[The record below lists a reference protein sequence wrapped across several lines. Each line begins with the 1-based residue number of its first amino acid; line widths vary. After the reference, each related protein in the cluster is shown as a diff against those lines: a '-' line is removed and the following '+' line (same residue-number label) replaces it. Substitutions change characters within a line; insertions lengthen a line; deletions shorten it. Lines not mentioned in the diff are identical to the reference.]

1 MQKTNKTLAC
11 LCVLG
16 LLAAAPREAAAQTQ
30 STNGSPW
37 VVDVGIGIDPTLNGN
52 INSGAIGTLNG
63 QTAAILPSSYG
74 DVYGAG
80 IHFKFGGGYM
90 LDENSEIRGVFT
102 WQTADADLVR
112 LGDLG
117 PSSLYGQY
125 TDYKTLSF
133 DMGFR
138 RYMSVS
144 NSRFRGFGE
153 LTLGVAA
160 VEDIDLLF
168 SAPQSNLISN
178 ETDFYDQSAA
188 FTWGLNVGG
197 LFPVSPK
204 IDISAQIG
212 LRSVGGMAQ
221 VDQFVGTGLDDLN
234 DDSSRVTFPVV
245 VGVRFK
251 F

>member
-1 MQKTNKTLAC
+1 MSARQNSLGIC
-11 LCVLG
+11 VMVGVLG
-16 LLAAAPREAAAQTQ
+16 LFAATVEAQPETRWAADA
-30 STNGSPW
+30 S
-37 VVDVGIGIDPTLNGN
+37 IGIDFNVNGN

-90 LDENSEIRGVFT
+90 LNENAEIRGVFT

-133 DMGFR
+133 DVGFR

-188 FTWGLNVGG
+188 FTWGINVGG

-204 IDISAQIG
+204 IDVSAQIG
-212 LRSVGGMAQ
+212 LRSVGGMAE
-221 VDQFVGTGLDDLN
+221 VDQLVGTGLDDLN
-234 DDSSRVTFPVV
+234 DDSKRVTFPVV

>member
-1 MQKTNKTLAC
+1 MSLRQSSLGM
-11 LCVLG
+11 CVMVG
-16 LLAAAPREAAAQTQ
+16 LISVFAAKAEAQPETRWAVDAA
-30 STNGSPW
+30 
-37 VVDVGIGIDPTLNGN
+37 VGIDFSVNGN

-63 QTAAILPSSYG
+63 QTAAILPSSYS

-90 LDENSEIRGVFT
+90 LNENTEIRGVFT

-133 DMGFR
+133 DLGLR
-138 RYMSVS
+138 RYMSVP

-160 VEDIDLLF
+160 VEDIDVLL
-168 SAPQSNLISN
+168 SAPQSNLITDA
-178 ETDFYDQSAA
+178 TDFYDQSAA
-188 FTWGLNVGG
+188 FAWGINVGG
-197 LFPVSPK
+197 LFPVSPQV
-204 IDISAQIG
+204 DISAMIG
-212 LRSVGGMAQ
+212 LRSVGAMAE
-221 VDQFVGTGLDDLN
+221 VDQLVGTGLDDLN
-234 DDSSRVTFPVV
+234 SDSARLTFPVV